1 MRPIR
6 TLTIPIAL
14 GASLL
19 CVSPVLAQNAGERI
33 AILQRENED
42 SLADLCR
49 AFDAELLK
57 ALPGWSDDSLRWA
70 LFGVPTDDERQQL
83 RSAART
89 LADLLGA
96 MQPIIDNRLR
106 EADAANEDGIEE
118 AVQLSTVL
126 LPLAR
131 ARGLL
136 VYGVAVDPAIG
147 TSDESRRALEEAR
160 RTAERAESVSAWSD
174 AERGLIIAIA
184 SLRLRDT
191 ERAVGAIRSVRD
203 AFREDRDLAETAP
216 GTLASLRAAET
227 LLVAIARSPVEAR
240 GSMPENP
247 EDAERLRLRL
257 ASISASQA
265 STADQRSRLLAAE
278 ADRLAGEALDLA
290 RERAYDDLTWLEPVF
305 RSEALL
311 KGASTDALGQTAKAT
326 LLIAEAARA
335 EDPRTV
341 LRDADVGP
349 LMLLALALQMG
360 QLDPDAPELIRVKHL
375 AELGIGFDTLASGTP
390 LGESALEWV
399 AYLLRV
405 CLATPDHPEIW
416 DDATDADIAE
426 LVDALIARPGSSRSN
441 LDLLAIPTEG
451 DAFER
456 AQRLL
461 ERTAQTDLT
470 DRDAQVALAASATR
484 LLDLLVRSQ
493 VSSLIDEPIISREKE
508 QHAIELL
515 NQLADPLERAEG
527 DPGLI
532 ATMRV
537 AGLAEPEAA
546 FRTLQTVELDPDWIV
561 QVLTTRAALLAGESL
576 TGPVTDNRIFGAA
589 LFAQRDLPDGADI
602 RASIPSAQPNFP
614 MAGAAVDAGSV
625 LSHRGGVYT
634 RLAIRSLSAAL
645 RTDDADT
652 LREVATVATDALS
665 RIKEP
670 ADRAWLS
677 IIGAEAA
684 LRTGNDAEAF
694 GTFRTIVASTA
705 PEDRSGRAYWHASMR
720 MLEILSRQNA
730 DGSRTPAIAREIRRL
745 RLQPSWRAH
754 PDICQRIDAIAS
766 VVIGSD

>member
-6 TLTIPIAL
+6 TLKLSIAL

-19 CVSPVLAQNAGERI
+19 CATPLHARPPIERV
-33 AILQRENED
+33 AALQREHED

-49 AFDAELLK
+49 AFDAELLH
-57 ALPGWSDDSLRWA
+57 ALPPWSDDGLRWA
-70 LFGVPTDDERQQL
+70 LFGVPTDGERDGL
-83 RSAART
+83 RKTASD

-96 MQPIIDNRLR
+96 MQPVIDNRLR

-136 VYGVAVDPAIG
+136 VYGVAVEPAVG
-147 TSDESRRALEEAR
+147 TSDESRRAFEEAR

-174 AERGLIIAIA
+174 AERELIIALA

-191 ERAVGAIRSVRD
+191 ERAVEAIRSIRD
-203 AFREDRDLAETAP
+203 AFREDRDLVETAP

-227 LLVAIARSPVEAR
+227 LLVAIARSPIEAR
-240 GSMPENP
+240 GSMPEDP
-247 EDAERLRLRL
+247 GDAERLRLRL

-265 STADQRSRLLAAE
+265 STVDQRSRLLAAE
-278 ADRLAGEALDLA
+278 TDRLAGQALDLA
-290 RERAYDDLTWLEPVF
+290 RAHAWDDLSWLPPIL
-305 RSEALL
+305 RCEALL
-311 KGASTDALGQTAKAT
+311 SNANAETLGQTAEAT
-326 LLIAEAARA
+326 LLIAEASRA

-341 LRDADVGP
+341 LRDAEVGP
-349 LMLLALALQMG
+349 LTVLALALQAG
-360 QLDPDAPELIRVKHL
+360 QLDPDAPESIRVKHL
-375 AELGIGFDTLASGTP
+375 SELGIGFDTLASDTP

-405 CLATPDHPEIW
+405 CLASPDHPEIW
-416 DDATDADIAE
+416 DDATDTDIAG

-441 LDLLAIPTEG
+441 LDLLAIPTG
-451 DAFER
+451 ADAFER

-461 ERTAQTDLT
+461 ERTTQNDLT

-515 NQLADPLERAEG
+515 GRLADPLERAEG
-527 DPGLI
+527 DPALI

-546 FRTLQTVELDPDWIV
+546 FRTLQTIELDPDWIV
-561 QVLTTRAALLAGESL
+561 EVLTTRAALLAGESL

-602 RASIPSAQPNFP
+602 RAAIPGSQPDFALADTAAA
-614 MAGAAVDAGSV
+614 AGAA
-625 LSHRGGVYT
+625 LSHRSGIYT

-652 LREVATVATDALS
+652 LRKAATAATEALA
-665 RIKEP
+665 RVKEP
-670 ADRAWLS
+670 ADRVWLS

-684 LRTGNDAEAF
+684 LRTGDDADAF
-694 GTFRTIVASTA
+694 GMFRTIVGATA
-705 PEDRSGRAYWHASMR
+705 PEDRSARAYWHASMR

-754 PDICQRIDAIAS
+754 PDICERIDAIAS